1 MRLVSRS
8 PDKWLQDLEQVHE
21 QRQDREQRTRYLW
34 VEADA
39 TDAEVEAACHR
50 RIAEETAGADDRF
63 VVFRWRS
70 D

>member
-1 MRLVSRS
+1 VSRS

-21 QRQDREQRTRYLW
+21 QRQDRAQQTHDLW
-34 VEADA
+34 VEAGA
-39 TDAEVEAACHR
+39 TDAEVEKACHR
-50 RIAEETAGADDRF
+50 RIAEGTAGADDRF

>member
-1 MRLVSRS
+1 MRRS

-21 QRQDREQRTRYLW
+21 QRQTGERQTHYLW

-39 TDAEVEAACHR
+39 TDAEVEAACNR
-50 RIAEETAGADDRF
+50 RIAEGTASEGDRF
-63 VVFRWRS
+63 VAFRWRA